1 MNRDFLPN
9 FKYIFLNPFFITR
22 RLLFLNIQRLSV
34 HIKKGKLLDI
44 GCGTKPYQKF
54 FSEAE
59 YVGMDY
65 AHGINSTNPVADV
78 FYDGKNFPFKA
89 NTFDYFLAT
98 EVLEHVFNPD
108 EFILEIKRV
117 LKKGGIG
124 IVTVPFVWDEHE
136 IPYDFARY
144 SSFGIKALFER
155 NGFQILEQHKTG
167 NFVLTLGQLFCTYS
181 YYYFSRKRS
190 IYRLS
195 LPLVFAP
202 IQLITLFFSKLLPS
216 NNGFYLDNILLV
228 KKK

>member
-9 FKYIFLNPFFITR
+9 LKYIFFNPFFITR
-22 RLLFLNIQRLSV
+22 RFLYLYIEKLSKYIQ
-34 HIKKGKLLDI
+34 KGKLLDI
-44 GCGTKPYQKF
+44 GCGTKPYQQF
-54 FSEAE
+54 FSSSE
-59 YVGMDY
+59 YIGMDY
-65 AHGINSTNPVADV
+65 AHGINSSNPLADV
-78 FYDGKNFPFKA
+78 FYDGKHFPFKT

-136 IPYDFARY
+136 VPYDFARY
-144 SSFGIKALFER
+144 SSFGIKALLER
-155 NGFQILEQHKTG
+155 NGFEVLEQYKTG
-167 NFVLTLGQLFCTYS
+167 NFVLTLGQLFCTYL
-181 YYYFSRKRS
+181 YYIFSRRRILYK
-190 IYRLS
+190 IS

-202 IQLITLFFSKLLPS
+202 IQMLTIFLSKVFPA

-228 KKK
+228 RKK